1 MKHKDPREIE
11 YASVAHH
18 PKSANRPT
26 NTGVVLFLSERFP
39 PVAAAKTELLIN
51 MAFRFGDPCETANL
65 LLIYES
71 EEAAVLVAPVVAPIW
86 KHTGKTKQETF
97 K

>member
-11 YASVAHH
+11 YARVAHH
-18 PKSANRPT
+18 PKSANRPN

-71 EEAAVLVAPVVAPIW
+71 DLTLAIFHFSFEDFDVESMPSL
-86 KHTGKTKQETF
+86 
-97 K
+97 